1 MARTRSI
8 SKFDNSLIEF
18 LIKAMSD
25 KYGDAKSHAYR
36 YNNLKVSMDPRA
48 ISDPHIFVSVGISEA
63 VFSIIDG
70 KKMEGGLGPEDGYVK
85 RWIERNNINKELMSH
100 WKLLKDAITAEE
112 PEDLNKKASAV
123 SRLRRAEAANV
134 DLGVDMTGTGIN
146 TTKQEELQRKRN
158 RLKGFKKD
166 IDNKKN
172 K

>member
-48 ISDPHIFVSVGISEA
+48 FSDPHIFVTVGISEA

-85 RWIERNNINKELMSH
+85 RWIERNNIN
-100 WKLLKDAITAEE
+100 
-112 PEDLNKKASAV
+112 
-123 SRLRRAEAANV
+123 
-134 DLGVDMTGTGIN
+134 
-146 TTKQEELQRKRN
+146 
-158 RLKGFKKD
+158 
-166 IDNKKN
+166 
-172 K
+172 

>member
-25 KYGDAKSHAYR
+25 KYGDTKSHAYR

-48 ISDPHIFVSVGISEA
+48 ISDPHIFVTVGISEA

-85 RWIERNNINKELMSH
+85 RWIERTNINKELMSH

-112 PEDLNKKASAV
+112 SEDLNKKASAV

-146 TTKQEELQRKRN
+146 TTKREELERKRN

-166 IDNKKN
+166 IDKN
-172 K
+172 DK

>member
-25 KYGDAKSHAYR
+25 KYGNAKSYAYR

-48 ISDPHIFVSVGISEA
+48 ISDPHIFVIVGISEA

-85 RWIERNNINKELMSH
+85 RWIERTNINKELMSH

-112 PEDLNKKASAV
+112 SEDLNKKASAV
-123 SRLRRAEAANV
+123 SRLRRAETANV
-134 DLGVDMTGTGIN
+134 DLGVDMTGTGID
-146 TTKQEELQRKRN
+146 RKSVV
-158 RLKGFKKD
+158 
-166 IDNKKN
+166 
-172 K
+172 

>member
-25 KYGDAKSHAYR
+25 KYGNAKSYAYR

-48 ISDPHIFVSVGISEA
+48 ISDPHIFVIVGISEA

-85 RWIERNNINKELMSH
+85 RWIERTNINKELMSH

-112 PEDLNKKASAV
+112 SEDLNKKASAV
-123 SRLRRAEAANV
+123 SRLRRAETANV

-146 TTKQEELQRKRN
+146 TTKQEEQKKKRN

-166 IDNKKN
+166 IDKN
-172 K
+172 DK